1 MTQLPVCSLN
11 DVMAHLSEFCKI
23 LDKYKMLAQAFKPME
38 IINLLRIVDRL
49 PWNMR
54 LKTSSKIYD
63 LVKLLRDQKYELN
76 DWRYSY
82 RLIHAMADW
91 WTQGHPGDLYP
102 LNQSIVEDLN
112 AYFASAESR
121 DKPVVITMTSCKR
134 FDLLSRTLN
143 SMLPN
148 ILDIKQ
154 HIREIVVFDDNS
166 SEADRTLM
174 TSMYPFIKFI
184 MKTPEQKGHSK
195 SMNMIR
201 TYALENKYKYIFH
214 VEDDWEFWFPDNYIT
229 KCLTVVEKDSS
240 FGQALINF
248 EYNEDEHTAI
258 NMWNRDMHYYK
269 LPSQPTNYRYFVHE
283 HFSGHR
289 LQIEANN
296 LKGTSSMYWPH
307 FSFRVG
313 ITKTSVFETVGPFNE
328 GMNNQTS
335 FMFERDYADN
345 YIKFGYVTAMLDCCY
360 CTHIG
365 KRTYERNDHTKKN
378 AFELST
384 EQHSEGKQDPSAEVK
399 PNPELMNAPP
409 VTLPNVDNKH
419 LANPVTTKTNVSINP
434 DFMTNVR
441 CFVLNLKR
449 RPERLAKFIKN
460 NNQECPPI
468 EVFEGIDGMSL
479 KPSLKIQKIFE
490 TGDYDFKRGIVGCAY
505 SQFSIWSKFL
515 KGTGDYCVVFEDD
528 VKLCTNFKEKL
539 CSLLAVNNFDVL
551 FLHFNPYHHVAEAFK
566 DWELDSMV
574 ATAEEWTV
582 EQSMKQNMGSGA
594 GYVLTRKA
602 AKYLIDWVNKYGM
615 PNAVDWVLMKQP
627 ELKIMYSKP
636 KLVFANCWQQDQTIV
651 SDIQTVHTK
660 VKYDSADSLF
670 KEELKYWLKILGS
683 TGINQQTLKIDGF
696 TSDCNSYM
704 FADKV
709 YPFNK
714 GWKEIRHRVYVC
726 PADAEVPAWL
736 AVKWYNPV
744 PGYKIIVPDLLIS
757 NKVYQDKVWGDNR
770 VNMISV

>member
-11 DVMAHLSEFCKI
+11 DVLLHLTEFCKI
-23 LDKYKMLAQAFKPME
+23 LDKYKMLAQAFKPVEVM
-38 IINLLRIVDRL
+38 NLLRIIDRL
-49 PWNMR
+49 PWTLR
-54 LKTSSKIYD
+54 LKSSSKIYD
-63 LVKLLRDQKYELN
+63 LVKTLRDQKYELN
-76 DWRYSY
+76 DWRYAY
-82 RLIHAMADW
+82 KLIHAMADW
-91 WTQGHPGDLYP
+91 WTAGHPKDLFDHP
-102 LNQSIVEDLN
+102 KEIVDDLSL
-112 AYFASAESR
+112 YFAGEECR

-143 SMLPN
+143 SMFPN

-154 HIREIVVFDDNS
+154 HVREIVVFDDNS
-166 SEADRTLM
+166 SEQDRQLM
-174 TSMYPFIKFI
+174 QSMYPCIKFV

-201 TYALENKYKYIFH
+201 DYALSNGYKYIFH
-214 VEDDWEFWFPDNYIT
+214 VEDDWEFWFPDNYIS

-248 EYNEDEHTAI
+248 EYNEDEYTAI

-269 LPSQPTNYRYFVHE
+269 LATQPTNCRYFVHE
-283 HFSGHR
+283 YFSGPR

-296 LKGTSSMYWPH
+296 LKGASSMYWPH

-328 GMNNQTS
+328 DMNNKTS
-335 FMFERDYADN
+335 YMFERDYADN

-365 KRTYERNDHTKKN
+365 KRTYERNDNNKKN

-384 EQHSEGKQDPSAEVK
+384 EQHSKETPPAQAQEPTPS
-399 PNPELMNAPP
+399 P
-409 VTLPNVDNKH
+409 VMKNDQFT
-419 LANPVTTKTNVSINP
+419 APVTTKTNVSINP
-434 DFMTNVR
+434 DFMSNIR

-505 SQFSIWSKFL
+505 SQFTIWSKFL
-515 KGTGDYCVVFEDD
+515 KGTGDYCVVLEDD
-528 VKLCTNFKEKL
+528 VKLCTNFREKL
-539 CSLLAVNNFDVL
+539 CSLLANNTFDIL

-566 DWELDSMV
+566 EWELDTMV
-574 ATAEEWTV
+574 ASAEVWTV

-602 AKYLIDWVNKYGM
+602 ARYLVEWVNKYGM

-627 ELKIMYSKP
+627 ELKVMYSKP
-636 KLVFANCWQQDQTIV
+636 KLVFANCWQQDNTIV
-651 SDIQTVHTK
+651 SDIQTVYTK
-660 VKYDSADSLF
+660 VKYNSEDELL
-670 KEELKYWLKILGS
+670 KEEIRYWLKVLGS

-704 FADKV
+704 FADKL

-726 PADAEVPAWL
+726 SADAEVPSWCP
-736 AVKWYNPV
+736 VKWYKPI